1 MFSLLISSDSY
12 ISSLRHSSRN
22 KLKKTMFPETLELL
36 RERTEEKNYKVSDNG
51 MSTGDEESD
60 DSDSI

>member
-1 MFSLLISSDSY
+1 MFSFLISSDPY

-22 KLKKTMFPETLELL
+22 KLKKTMFPEILELL
-36 RERTEEKNYKVSDNG
+36 RERTEEKNYEVPDNG
-51 MSTGDEESD
+51 MSTDDEESD